1 MDDSRARFLQDR
13 VLTATPG
20 QRIVM
25 LFDRLLL
32 DLTRASMLAPTDS
45 IEFRQHVGHASQIVA
60 ELFGSL
66 DRTAGGPVDNLLA
79 IYGYLLNGLTGAD
92 LHKVVANL
100 ASMLDIVTALRATW
114 VVAVEQTDRP
124 DQTSGPG
131 KAGSPVSDSAAPA
144 LVGSWVG

>member
-45 IEFRQHVGHASQIVA
+45 IEIRQHAGHASQIVA

-66 DRTAGGPVDNLLA
+66 DQTAGGPVDNLLA
-79 IYGYLLNGLTGAD
+79 IYGYLLNGLTGPD
-92 LHKVVANL
+92 LHKVVASL
-100 ASMLDIVTALRATW
+100 PSMLEIVTALRATW
-114 VVAVEQTDRP
+114 VVAVDQADRGVQP
-124 DQTSGPG
+124 AVTG
-131 KAGSPVSDSAAPA
+131 KAGNPVSDATPRA